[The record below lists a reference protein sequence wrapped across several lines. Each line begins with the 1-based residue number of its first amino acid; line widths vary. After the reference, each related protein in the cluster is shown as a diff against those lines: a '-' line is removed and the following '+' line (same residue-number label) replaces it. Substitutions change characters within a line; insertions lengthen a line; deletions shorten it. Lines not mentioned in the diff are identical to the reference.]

1 MVSSTKSNPLH
12 YLCPPR
18 LLAYRE
24 QALSRGCNKTA
35 HRALI
40 TIKAAMWICQ
50 CYITQIEAV
59 IFKKEAG
66 VLEYDLFFQEVK
78 ISSFQLIILC
88 QTKEIISKVN

>member
-1 MVSSTKSNPLH
+1 
-12 YLCPPR
+12 
-18 LLAYRE
+18 
-24 QALSRGCNKTA
+24 
-35 HRALI
+35 
-40 TIKAAMWICQ
+40 MWICQ